1 MKIIHLVSN
10 KVWGGGEQYV
20 IDLATTFASKGNEVT
35 IVSRDIDTVT
45 HRFKDAGLPVT
56 TMALKGAID
65 IASPFKLARL
75 IGKEQPVVIHV
86 HNFKDATT
94 ALRARTLSRNK
105 NVRIVMTRHLVKAA
119 KRKSLYNKLDA
130 MIFVSHLAK
139 NEFMT
144 TSPVI
149 DANKIHVIHNS
160 IKHTPVTAESTPD
173 KELTLMFHGRLSP
186 EKGIDTLLRAFAKAA
201 IADARL
207 IIAGSGNEEYVKELH
222 AIADKAGIS
231 QQITWTGHITDIHP
245 LIARADIGVCPSR
258 ARESFGLAVIEYMA
272 HGKPVITTDNGAQPE
287 YLTNGVDGIMTP
299 PDDVDALAAAIK
311 SLSDAQRRQAIG
323 KAAQKTFE
331 EQLAY
336 PVFTERIENVYKTVL
351 NKLEP

>member
-10 KVWGGGEQYV
+10 KVWGGGELYV
-20 IDLATTFASKGNEVT
+20 LDLATAFAAKGDEVT
-35 IVSRDIDTVT
+35 IVSRDIDVVT
-45 HRFKDAGLPVT
+45 RRFKEAGLPVT

-65 IASPFKLARL
+65 IASPFKLARI
-75 IGKEQPVVIHV
+75 IGKEQPAIIHV

-119 KRKSLYNKLDA
+119 KRKSIYNKLDA

-139 NEFMT
+139 NEFMS

-149 DANKIHVIHNS
+149 DATKVHVIHNS
-160 IKHTPVTAESTPD
+160 IKHKTVTAENTPN

-186 EKGIDTLLRAFAKAA
+186 EKGIDTLLQAYAMAA
-201 IADARL
+201 LPNARL
-207 IIAGSGNEEYVKELH
+207 IIAGSGNDEYVKELH
-222 AIADKAGIS
+222 NMAEKAGIA
-231 QQITWTGHITDIHP
+231 QQISWLGHVTDIHP
-245 LIARADIGVCPSR
+245 LIEKADIGVCPSR
-258 ARESFGLAVIEYMA
+258 VREAGSLSVLEYMS
-272 HGKPVITTDNGAQPE
+272 HGKPVVASDNGSQPE
-287 YLTNGVDGIMTP
+287 YITNGKSGLLVA
-299 PDDVDALAAAIK
+299 PDDIEALAAAMK
-311 SLSDAQRRQAIG
+311 ALADAERRQAIG

-331 EQLAY
+331 ERLAY
-336 PVFTERIENVYKTVL
+336 PIFVERIEKVYKTIL